1 MSGGGRIGLLGPAA
15 RVRARP
21 WIPRGGGGTLQVEL
35 VAGERKIWSGEA
47 TLVIARTTEGELGV
61 LPGHAPL
68 LGELAEGGVVT
79 IRTDSGDDV
88 VVAAHGGFLSVTE
101 RGVSILAE
109 TAEIS
114 TEIDVER
121 AREALRRAEDSGDD
135 PEALDAARRA
145 QSRLRAAG
153 ESA

>member
-1 MSGGGRIGLLGPAA
+1 VA
-15 RVRARP
+15 
-21 WIPRGGGGTLQVEL
+21 TLQVEL
-35 VAGERKIWSGEA
+35 VAVERKIWSGEA
-47 TLVIARTTEGELGV
+47 RMVIARTTEGELGV

-68 LGELAEGGVVT
+68 LGELAPGGVVT
-79 IRTDSGDDV
+79 IRTESGEDL

-101 RGVSILAE
+101 KGVSILAE

-121 AREALRRAEDSGDD
+121 ARQALSRAESDGDD
-135 PEALDAARRA
+135 PEAQAAVRRA

-153 ESA
+153 ETV